1 MNTNNKNKN
10 ASHLTRG
17 MKKEHGG
24 LAEANKRAN
33 EQPILE
39 IIIREIGAV
48 IRAKDKIDNA
58 KDKRIDAQKTIIQ
71 NMEKEK
77 QTMEEEQQERDK
89 EIQIMERLKE
99 LGYQLRNMQ
108 QLPNDSDTIDI
119 EPEDEK
125 D

>member
-1 MNTNNKNKN
+1 MNKKDTNNKNKN
-10 ASHLTRG
+10 ASHLTHK
-17 MKKEHGG
+17 MKKEHGD

-39 IIIREIGAV
+39 IIRREIGAV
-48 IRAKDKIDNA
+48 IRA
-58 KDKRIDAQKTIIQ
+58 KDKRIDAQKTIIKAREEEIQ
-71 NMEKEK
+71 AMK
-77 QTMEEEQQERDK
+77 EEQQERDK